1 MTGWRQVGDGIFC
14 RRYEFL
20 ALTVGAVLG
29 DDGVLVIDTRASHAE
44 ARELIADLAG
54 LTRLPVRWV
63 VNTHYHWDHCW
74 GNALFPRAELWG
86 HENTR
91 RRLLE
96 GGGSVRASV
105 LPWFPPERRH
115 EVREVQIVP
124 PDHTVSDMIS
134 LDIGRPVDLRYH
146 GRGHTDSDITIE
158 VGDVTFA
165 GDLVEEAAPPSFG
178 DAYPPEWVATLDRV
192 IERTKGPVVPGHG
205 NPVDRAFV
213 ERQRAD
219 IAATVELA
227 QATYAQGVP
236 PQEVDLRHAPFLAPV
251 ARTVVVRTYALLAGE
266 L

>member
-1 MTGWRQVGDGIFC
+1 MGEGTFC

-20 ALTVGAVLG
+20 ALSVGAVLG

-44 ARELIADLAG
+44 ARELVADLTE
-54 LTRLPVRWV
+54 LTDLPARWV

-91 RRLLE
+91 RALLE
-96 GGGSVRASV
+96 QGESLRKGV

-115 EVREVQIVP
+115 EVAEVEIVP
-124 PDHTVSDMIS
+124 PDRTFSDRIS
-134 LDIGRPVDLRYH
+134 LGIGRQVDLRFH
-146 GRGHTDSDITIE
+146 GRGHTNSDITIE
-158 VGDVTFA
+158 VGGVLFA
-165 GDLVEEAAPPSFG
+165 GDLVEEAAPPSF
-178 DAYPPEWVATLDRV
+178 DDSYPPEWVATLDRV
-192 IERTKGPVVPGHG
+192 IQRIAGPVVPGHG

-213 ERQRAD
+213 EQQRAD

-227 QATYAQGVP
+227 RAAFARRVP
-236 PQEVDLRHAPFLAPV
+236 PEEVDLRHAPFPAPV